1 MAQSEKASPRLDAL
15 RAMREATYE
24 KATASKRE
32 MERASVALAKRK
44 LEDLAEVASDLA
56 VAAANRRKAK
66 KVAKNSRRGEPQ

>member
-1 MAQSEKASPRLDAL
+1 MAQSEKASPRLDAI

-32 MERASVALAKRK
+32 MERAGAALAKRK
-44 LEDLAEVASDLA
+44 LEELAEVASDRA

-66 KVAKNSRRGEPQ
+66 KAAKNSGGK